1 MKHPGARIRDGIIPL
16 GGTVTDA
23 AEKLGVGRPA
33 LSNMLN
39 GNAALSWEMALKI
52 EQTFGLNADELMGVW
67 TPDHDRVLKI
77 IVDALN
83 SANMKGQ

>member
-1 MKHPGARIRDGIIPL
+1 MGMDHPGKKIRVMILRGD
-16 GGTVTDA
+16 TVTDV

-52 EQTFGLNADELMGVW
+52 ERTYGVDGDELMRMQWEFDRW
-67 TPDHDRVLKI
+67 TARY
-77 IVDALN
+77 
-83 SANMKGQ
+83 SQMT